1 MYFLQLGWPS
11 NSVKAL
17 RAQGGSKMK

>member
-1 MYFLQLGWPS
+1 M

-17 RAQGGSKMK
+17 RTDC